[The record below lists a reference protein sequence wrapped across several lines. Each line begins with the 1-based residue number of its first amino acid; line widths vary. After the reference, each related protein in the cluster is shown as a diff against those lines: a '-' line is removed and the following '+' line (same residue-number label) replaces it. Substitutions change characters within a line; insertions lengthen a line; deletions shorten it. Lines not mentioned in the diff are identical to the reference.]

1 MFPLFWNVS
10 PQFFLPWSG
19 SVRQDI
25 ELDRFF
31 SAIPRSA
38 GDGGVEEAAFKRAS
52 YGSQLGWITEVLLE
66 TMKDVPADEKSA
78 LGKLRLANAD
88 IQRLKLQRRYPAP
101 AELSGELIADYLR
114 TLRQQDSARYEAESR
129 QLLQLLQPSQPLQPL
144 QPVAGTVPATV
155 AQGA

>member
-1 MFPLFWNVS
+1 MFPLFWIVS

-19 SVRQDI
+19 SVRQEI

-38 GDGGVEEAAFKRAS
+38 GDGEVEEAAFKRAS

-66 TMKDVPADEKSA
+66 TMKDVPADEKSP

-88 IQRLKLQRRYPAP
+88 IQRLKLRRRCLAP
-101 AELSGELIADYLR
+101 RELNGELSGEQIADYLR
-114 TLRQQDSARYEAESR
+114 ALRTQDSARYEAVSR
-129 QLLQLLQPSQPLQPL
+129 QLLSLLQQA
-144 QPVAGTVPATV
+144 AGA
-155 AQGA
+155 

>member
-1 MFPLFWNVS
+1 MFPLFWNLS

-31 SAIPRSA
+31 NAIPRSA
-38 GDGGVEEAAFKRAS
+38 GDGDIEEAAFKRAS

-66 TMKDVPADEKSA
+66 TMKDVPADEKSP

-88 IQRLKLQRRYPAP
+88 IQRMKLQRRYLAP
-101 AELSGELIADYLR
+101 GELSGELIADYLR
-114 TLRQQDSARYEAESR
+114 TLRTQDRARYEAVSQ
-129 QLLQLLQPSQPLQPL
+129 QLLHLLQPAAS
-144 QPVAGTVPATV
+144 AAPATV
-155 AQGA
+155 MPDA

>member
-1 MFPLFWNVS
+1 MFPLFWHWS

-31 SAIPRSA
+31 SAIPPAA
-38 GDGGVEEAAFKRAS
+38 GDGAVEEAAFKRAS

-66 TMKDVPADEKSA
+66 TMKEVPADEKSP

-88 IQRLKLQRRYPAP
+88 IQRIKLARHSVELAP
-101 AELSGELIADYLR
+101 GEPNGEQIARLLR
-114 TLRQQDSARYEAESR
+114 DLRQRDGARYTQVCQ
-129 QLLQLLQPSQPLQPL
+129 QLAQLLQPPSQP
-144 QPVAGTVPATV
+144 
-155 AQGA
+155 